1 MPYFL
6 EKMSFFK
13 KNPYLCRSIS
23 GMWNR
28 VKCKVEMNKETK
40 DFYIQSLLAG
50 TLIGMG
56 DLVYVVSESHILGS
70 FLFSLGL
77 LSILIK
83 GYPLYTGRI
92 GYVEGVRDLW
102 KPVGGML
109 PIIIMNFI
117 GIAFVCGLAN
127 ASRLDLS
134 AVDVMV
140 KTKVEQSW
148 FSALYLSWGCGAM
161 MYLAVN
167 GWRKTSNPLTVIMP
181 IMFFI
186 LCGFEHCI
194 ANYGYFWM
202 WIARDGFAHISERI
216 VELPLGFSLNLLIM
230 IIGNALGSLTFS
242 KI

>member
-1 MPYFL
+1 M
-6 EKMSFFK
+6 
-13 KNPYLCRSIS
+13 
-23 GMWNR
+23 
-28 VKCKVEMNKETK
+28 VKETK

-92 GYVEGVRDLW
+92 GYVEGVRDFW

-117 GIAFVCGLAN
+117 GIALVCSLAN

-134 AVDVMV
+134 AVDVYG
-140 KTKVEQSW
+140 KDE
-148 FSALYLSWGCGAM
+148 GGA
-161 MYLAVN
+161 
-167 GWRKTSNPLTVIMP
+167 
-181 IMFFI
+181 
-186 LCGFEHCI
+186 
-194 ANYGYFWM
+194 
-202 WIARDGFAHISERI
+202 I
-216 VELPLGFSLNLLIM
+216 VV
-230 IIGNALGSLTFS
+230 
-242 KI
+242 

>member
-1 MPYFL
+1 
-6 EKMSFFK
+6 MS
-13 KNPYLCRSIS
+13 
-23 GMWNR
+23 
-28 VKCKVEMNKETK
+28 KEIK
-40 DFYIQSLLAG
+40 DFCLQSILAG
-50 TLIGMG
+50 MLIGMG
-56 DLVYVVSESHILGS
+56 DLVYVVSESHIVGS

-92 GYVEGVRDLW
+92 GYVESIHDLW
-102 KPVGGML
+102 KPIGGML
-109 PIIIMNFI
+109 PIIVLNFI
-117 GIAFVCGLAN
+117 GIAFVCALAN

-134 AVDVMV
+134 VVDAMV
-140 KTKVEQSW
+140 RTKVEQTW
-148 FSALYLSWGCGAM
+148 FSALFLSWGCGAM

-167 GWRKTSNPLTVIMP
+167 GWRKTQNPIMVILP

-202 WIARDGFAHISERI
+202 WIAGDGFSHIAERI
-216 VELPLGFSLNLLIM
+216 TELPLGFSLNLLIM
-230 IIGNALGSLTFS
+230 IVGNALGSLTFS

>member
-1 MPYFL
+1 
-6 EKMSFFK
+6 
-13 KNPYLCRSIS
+13 
-23 GMWNR
+23 
-28 VKCKVEMNKETK
+28 MNKELST
-40 DFYIQSLLAG
+40 FCIQSILAG
-50 TLIGMG
+50 VLIGLG
-56 DLVYVVSESHILGS
+56 DIVYVVSESHILGS

-92 GYVEGVRDLW
+92 GYVENIKDFY
-102 KPVGGML
+102 KPIGGML
-109 PIIIMNFI
+109 PIILLNFV
-117 GIAFVCGLAN
+117 GIAIVCSLAN

-134 AVDVMV
+134 AVDTMV
-140 KTKVEQSW
+140 NTKVSQSW
-148 FSALYLSWGCGAM
+148 LSSLFLSWGCGVM

-167 GWRKTSNPLTVIMP
+167 GWRKTSNPILVILP

-194 ANYGYFWM
+194 ANFGYFWM
-202 WIARDGFAHISERI
+202 WIAGDGFAHFSERI
-216 VELPLGFSLNLLIM
+216 IELPLGFSLNLLIM

>member
-1 MPYFL
+1 
-6 EKMSFFK
+6 
-13 KNPYLCRSIS
+13 
-23 GMWNR
+23 
-28 VKCKVEMNKETK
+28 MNKETK
-40 DFYIQSLLAG
+40 DFYLQSLLAG
-50 TLIGMG
+50 VLIGMG
-56 DLVYVVSESHILGS
+56 DLVYVVSESHIVGS

-92 GYVEGVRDLW
+92 GYVESVHDLW

-109 PIIIMNFI
+109 PIILMNFI
-117 GIAFVCGLAN
+117 GIAFVCALAN

-134 AVDVMV
+134 VVDAMV
-140 KTKVEQSW
+140 KTKVEQTW
-148 FSALYLSWGCGAM
+148 FSALFLSWGCGAM

-167 GWRKTSNPLTVIMP
+167 GWRKTNNPILVILP

-194 ANYGYFWM
+194 ANFGYFWM
-202 WIARDGFAHISERI
+202 WIAREGFAHIAECGI
-216 VELPLGFSLNLLIM
+216 EFPLGFSLNLLIM
-230 IIGNALGSLTFS
+230 IVGNALGSLTFS

>member
-1 MPYFL
+1 M
-6 EKMSFFK
+6 
-13 KNPYLCRSIS
+13 KNETLTFYL
-23 GMWNR
+23 
-28 VKCKVEMNKETK
+28 
-40 DFYIQSLLAG
+40 QALLAG
-50 TLIGMG
+50 MLIGFG
-56 DLVYVVSESHILGS
+56 DIIYVVAANHILGS

-92 GYVEGVRDLW
+92 GFIEQWRDLW

-109 PIIIMNFI
+109 PMVLMNFVGI
-117 GIAFVCGLAN
+117 GLVCALAN

-134 AVDVMV
+134 AVDAMV
-140 KTKVEQSW
+140 QTKVHQSW
-148 FSALYLSWGCGAM
+148 FSALFLSWGCGAM

-167 GWRKTSNPLTVIMP
+167 GWRRYENPLLVIMP

-194 ANYGYFWM
+194 ANFGYFWM
-202 WIARDGFAHISERI
+202 WIAGDGFSHMAERV
-216 VELPLGFSLNLLIM
+216 VELPLGFCVNLLVM
-230 IIGNALGSLTFS
+230 IVGNALGSLTLS

>member
-1 MPYFL
+1 
-6 EKMSFFK
+6 
-13 KNPYLCRSIS
+13 
-23 GMWNR
+23 
-28 VKCKVEMNKETK
+28 MNNENLK
-40 DFYIQSLLAG
+40 FYIQSVLAG
-50 TLIGMG
+50 ALIGMG
-56 DLVYVVSESHILGS
+56 DLVYVVSENKIAGS

-92 GYVEGVRDLW
+92 GYVESFSDLW
-102 KPVGGML
+102 NLRKGML
-109 PIIIMNFI
+109 PIIVFNFI
-117 GIAFVCGLAN
+117 GIALVCSAAN
-127 ASRLDLS
+127 ATRLNVS
-134 AVDVMV
+134 AVDAMV
-140 KTKVEQSW
+140 ATKVSQSW
-148 FSALYLSWGCGAM
+148 ISALILSWGCGAM

-167 GWRKTSNPLTVIMP
+167 GWRKTSNPIMVILP

-202 WIARDGFAHISERI
+202 YITGEGFAHISERLA
-216 VELPLGFSLNLLIM
+216 ELPMGFCLNLIIM

>member
-1 MPYFL
+1 
-6 EKMSFFK
+6 
-13 KNPYLCRSIS
+13 
-23 GMWNR
+23 
-28 VKCKVEMNKETK
+28 MNKETK
-40 DFYIQSLLAG
+40 DFYLQSLLAG
-50 TLIGMG
+50 VLIGMG
-56 DLVYVVSESHILGS
+56 DLVYVVSESHIVGS

-92 GYVEGVRDLW
+92 GYVESVHDLW

-109 PIIIMNFI
+109 PIILMNFI
-117 GIAFVCGLAN
+117 GIAFVCALAN

-134 AVDVMV
+134 VVDAMV
-140 KTKVEQSW
+140 KTKVEQTW
-148 FSALYLSWGCGAM
+148 FSALFLSWGCGAM

-167 GWRKTSNPLTVIMP
+167 GWRKTNNPILVILP

-194 ANYGYFWM
+194 ANFGYFWM
-202 WIARDGFAHISERI
+202 WIAGDGFSHIAERAI
-216 VELPLGFSLNLLIM
+216 ELPLGFSLNLLIM
-230 IIGNALGSLTFS
+230 IVGNALGSLTFS